1 VPGLAL
7 SRVGARAVELV
18 DSETEGAGQGL
29 AEDAW
34 ARLERV
40 DDPRSVL
47 GRVYPLSC
55 LLAIAVC
62 ALTAAG
68 HDRLTAVG
76 QWIARAGQDD
86 LARLR
91 APYDF
96 LAGAYRVPDEK
107 TIRSVLERID
117 PLQLTRALLGPRR
130 RVRTAADGS
139 PSRKVRAYRAR
150 RAKRAAVVAARPLL
164 TGVAV
169 DGKTSR
175 GARRANGS
183 RVHLL
188 GLCEHGSTG
197 GRFLDQVEV
206 DVKHN
211 EVSHFKALLQR
222 QDLCG
227 RVVTFDA
234 LLTVR
239 TNLDWLVTI
248 KRAHYIAVVK
258 KNQPLLYR
266 RLKSL
271 PWKQVRSGAATRET
285 GHGRIETRT
294 VKAVHVDDLDFPH
307 ARQAIKI
314 TRWRQNQV
322 TAKISR
328 ETIYLITDLTSSEA
342 TAADLARLA
351 REQWTIEAQH
361 HVRDVSFGEDHCTS
375 RTGNGP
381 INLATIRAAVIN
393 AIQDAGYLHI
403 PEGRRDHTTAAE
415 ALYLHGLT

>member
-1 VPGLAL
+1 
-7 SRVGARAVELV
+7 
-18 DSETEGAGQGL
+18 
-29 AEDAW
+29 
-34 ARLERV
+34 
-40 DDPRSVL
+40 
-47 GRVYPLSC
+47 
-55 LLAIAVC
+55 
-62 ALTAAG
+62 
-68 HDRLTAVG
+68 
-76 QWIARAGQDD
+76 
-86 LARLR
+86 
-91 APYDF
+91 
-96 LAGAYRVPDEK
+96 
-107 TIRSVLERID
+107 
-117 PLQLTRALLGPRR
+117 
-130 RVRTAADGS
+130 
-139 PSRKVRAYRAR
+139 
-150 RAKRAAVVAARPLL
+150 
-164 TGVAV
+164 
-169 DGKTSR
+169 
-175 GARRANGS
+175 
-183 RVHLL
+183 VHLL
-188 GLCEHGSTG
+188 GLCEHGSSG

-211 EVSHFKALLQR
+211 EVSHFKALLER
-222 QDLCG
+222 QDLTG
-227 RVVTFDA
+227 TVVTFDA

-239 TNLDWLVTI
+239 TNLDWLVTT

-258 KNQPLLYR
+258 KNQPMLYR

-328 ETIYLITDLTSSEA
+328 ETIYLITDLTSADA

-361 HVRDVSFGEDHCTS
+361 HVRDVSFGEDHSTS

-381 INLATIRAAVIN
+381 INLATIRAAIIN

-403 PEGRRDHTTAAE
+403 PEGRRDHTTASH
-415 ALYLHGLT
+415 ALYLHELT